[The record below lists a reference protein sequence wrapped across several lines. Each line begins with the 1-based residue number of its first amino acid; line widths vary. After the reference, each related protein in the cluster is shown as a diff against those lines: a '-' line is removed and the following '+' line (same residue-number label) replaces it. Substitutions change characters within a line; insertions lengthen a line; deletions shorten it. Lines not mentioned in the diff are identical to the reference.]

1 MGWNGV
7 VPAELEFAAAQQLL
21 GRHGGDALFEQPI
34 GAWFT
39 AAERES
45 FQGDSLRSL
54 GNLLLSSFSD
64 ASASVGN
71 DDASIAILISVIQR
85 ACGDLARSVPAAEPD
100 PVEEP
105 SRQPSVRG
113 SGARSKF
120 ALRAA
125 EHHAVRQDPLPWI
138 PAGLWAGWCWTV
150 NVNRLDHF
158 PLGFFARSLRNLP
171 PRMWNV
177 PVGVYSR
184 RSLRQLLDVNGVGE
198 GTLVPVVKIIA
209 DLARTL
215 DCVPTESQARLLIMP
230 AAVLQATAWL
240 RRRFPPG
247 RAPRATAI
255 ATGLIRPL
263 LAQLDLDLGPEI
275 QRNGGTPDRFG
286 RGSSNG
292 RRGCR
297 SLRSFRF
304 ARLAKSQ
311 AGGSCLP
318 GSLAG
323 REVRRRA
330 FLPFP
335 SGGKRRGGAIGP
347 GLENDR
353 NSL

>member
-1 MGWNGV
+1 M
-7 VPAELEFAAAQQLL
+7 
-21 GRHGGDALFEQPI
+21 
-34 GAWFT
+34 
-39 AAERES
+39 
-45 FQGDSLRSL
+45 
-54 GNLLLSSFSD
+54 
-64 ASASVGN
+64 
-71 DDASIAILISVIQR
+71 
-85 ACGDLARSVPAAEPD
+85 
-100 PVEEP
+100 
-105 SRQPSVRG
+105 
-113 SGARSKF
+113 
-120 ALRAA
+120 
-125 EHHAVRQDPLPWI
+125 RQDPLPWI

-263 LAQLDLDLGPEI
+263 LAQLDLDLGPE
-275 QRNGGTPDRFG
+275 F
-286 RGSSNG
+286 SEMAE
-292 RRGCR
+292 RRIGLDGDPQTAAEVAEAFAVSD
-297 SLRSFRF
+297 SLVWQKVKRAVPVFQVRWPEGKYAVEHF
-304 ARLAKSQ
+304 YH
-311 AGGSCLP
+311 
-318 GSLAG
+318 SLLEEKGVEEQSALVW
-323 REVRRRA
+323 RTIEIL
-330 FLPFP
+330 FDP
-335 SGGKRRGGAIGP
+335 IG
-347 GLENDR
+347 
-353 NSL
+353 